1 MDNATKNYVGLQ
13 CKLPEAVSVFG
24 LIWASVVIS
33 AVGMFNNLLIIL
45 LVWRNK
51 AMHNPTNFL
60 LANNAFTE
68 FIYLVVS
75 TVMVSIVIYIENTSE
90 AFTSSEIK
98 EIYSFFVAI
107 RVFIVSP
114 FFITA
119 VNLALLAIERYN
131 ALIHPMKIHRRLTK
145 RAVKIVICIIW
156 ILAMLF
162 SAPFSVTVQVGSEK
176 SWYFLLGTIV
186 TSVAISL
193 FIIVSCYGKIIYG
206 IYISKTIFNDASSA
220 TNAQDVKDKKN
231 IVKMLITNTLL
242 FGVTR
247 LPSLGYALRLLCLKD
262 MSYGCLM
269 YISLLGHVSAFC
281 HPLMFILFSQNYR
294 SAVKKMF
301 TSCTNRGIRES

>member
-1 MDNATKNYVGLQ
+1 
-13 CKLPEAVSVFG
+13 
-24 LIWASVVIS
+24 
-33 AVGMFNNLLIIL
+33 
-45 LVWRNK
+45 
-51 AMHNPTNFL
+51 
-60 LANNAFTE
+60 
-68 FIYLVVS
+68 
-75 TVMVSIVIYIENTSE
+75 MVSIVIYIENTSE

-145 RAVKIVICIIW
+145 RAVKIVICLIW

-162 SAPFSVTVQVGSEK
+162 SAPVQVGSEK

-247 LPSLGYALRLLCLKD
+247 LPNLGYALRLLCLKD
-262 MSYGCLM
+262 RSYGCLM

-301 TSCTNRGIRES
+301 TSCTNRGNRES

>member
-1 MDNATKNYVGLQ
+1 
-13 CKLPEAVSVFG
+13 
-24 LIWASVVIS
+24 VVIS

-145 RAVKIVICIIW
+145 RAVKIVICLIW

-162 SAPFSVTVQVGSEK
+162 SAPVQVGSEK

-247 LPSLGYALRLLCLKD
+247 LVWAMR
-262 MSYGCLM
+262 
-269 YISLLGHVSAFC
+269 
-281 HPLMFILFSQNYR
+281 
-294 SAVKKMF
+294 
-301 TSCTNRGIRES
+301 